1 MRKLTVIIIAIVALG
16 ALALAFLTG
25 QFSSERQRERA
36 LRRFSEDGTVVR
48 RSCGL
53 GEVHV
58 DGARWQ
64 DLSSRDR
71 ERAASAIASWCAEQG
86 GPATLTVFDANTR
99 AVIARW
105 NGENLEAKN

>member
-1 MRKLTVIIIAIVALG
+1 MRTVTIIIIVILGVAAFAI
-16 ALALAFLTG
+16 AFLSG
-25 QFSSERQRERA
+25 QFSPDRQRERA
-36 LRRFSEDGTVVR
+36 LRRFNEDGTVVR

-71 ERAASAIASWCAEQG
+71 ERAASAIASWCADQG
-86 GPATLTVFDANTR
+86 GPATLTVFDVNTR
-99 AVIARW
+99 AALARW
-105 NGENLEAKN
+105 DGKTLETKN

>member
-1 MRKLTVIIIAIVALG
+1 MRKLIIIVIAIVAPG
-16 ALALAFLTG
+16 ALILAFLTG

-64 DLSSRDR
+64 DLSGRDR
-71 ERAASAIASWCAEQG
+71 ERAASAIAWWCAEQG
-86 GPATLTVFDANTR
+86 GPATLTVFDVNTR
-99 AVIARW
+99 SELARW
-105 NGENLEAKN
+105 NGTSLEEGR